1 MNWYGVLIGAVS
13 FSTIGLFH
21 PIVIKGE
28 YYLSARIW
36 PVFLLAGIGFCVVS
50 LFVDNQVVAAVL
62 AVVGFSCLWSIL
74 ELKHQE
80 KRVEKGWFPENP
92 NRWDKKKK

>member
-13 FSTIGLFH
+13 FLTIGLFH
-21 PIVIKGE
+21 PIVIKAE
-28 YYLSARIW
+28 YYLSAKVW
-36 PVFLLAGIGFCVVS
+36 PVFLLAGLGFCVGS
-50 LFVDNQVVAAVL
+50 LFVGNDVIAAVL

-92 NRWDKKKK
+92 NRWDKRKK